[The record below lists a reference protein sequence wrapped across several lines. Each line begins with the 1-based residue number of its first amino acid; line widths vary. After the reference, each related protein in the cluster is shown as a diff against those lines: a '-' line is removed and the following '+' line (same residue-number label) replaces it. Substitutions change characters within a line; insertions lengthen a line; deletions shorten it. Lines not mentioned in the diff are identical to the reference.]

1 MKKRIRS
8 ILSALFVALMVI
20 NTLPVYAAATE
31 ATATEAPVAETTDA
45 ATTDAAT
52 TDAATTDAATTDVAA
67 TEETAAVTYEGAYNA
82 FMGIQTNTQLWIFRN
97 AYDDPTYGFGTEE
110 FKGLSAVASG
120 VSTSYEGTF
129 IDAVVDGDGTY
140 TVTLENPD
148 FQSEERLSLLYVST
162 DIPLSDSIK
171 VTNVICKFDGSTKY
185 TFDEGYLD
193 PESKEFVKIL
203 CLNDWNKDVKDLFF
217 YPFPPK
223 KVEITFT
230 IEGFGYQGT
239 VPATPTVAPV
249 ADEPKT
255 EAAATDTKTETA
267 TATTGT
273 DVDNSDEG
281 GSNTGLIIGIVAAV
295 VVVAGAFIAFVLKKK
310 K

>member
-1 MKKRIRS
+1 MKKRIKS

-31 ATATEAPVAETTDA
+31 ATATEAPAAEATDA
-45 ATTDAAT
+45 ATTDAAVA
-52 TDAATTDAATTDVAA
+52 TDTATTDAVA

-82 FMGIQTNTQLWIFRN
+82 YMGIQTNTLLWIFRN
-97 AYDDPTYGFGTEE
+97 AYDDTTYGFGTEE

-120 VSTSYEGTF
+120 VTTSYAGTF
-129 IDAVVDGDGTY
+129 TDAVVDGDGTY

-148 FQSEERLSLLYVST
+148 FQSEERLSLLYIST

-193 PESKEFVKIL
+193 PESKEYVKIL

-230 IEGFGYQGT
+230 IEGFGYEGT

-249 ADEPKT
+249 AEEPAT
-255 EAAATDTKTETA
+255 TDTAATDTTDSASTTEA
-267 TATTGT
+267 EA
-273 DVDNSDEG
+273 DNADEG

-295 VVVAGAFIAFVLKKK
+295 VIAAVAVIALVLKKK
-310 K
+310 KK